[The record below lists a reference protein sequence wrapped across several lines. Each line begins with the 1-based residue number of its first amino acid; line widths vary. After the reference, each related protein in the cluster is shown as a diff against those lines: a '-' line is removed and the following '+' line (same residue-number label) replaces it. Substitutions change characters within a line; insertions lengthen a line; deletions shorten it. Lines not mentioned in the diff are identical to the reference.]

1 MPRVVNGLTAAEV
14 KHAKPGRYGDGNGLY
29 LFVRSAEARFWVFR
43 YTPAGQ
49 KMREMGLGRAGSRPG
64 SVTLSEARARAADLH
79 RLVRAGTDPL
89 ARRDAEDAAAKAEA
103 QHAVIAALTFRDL
116 AERYMDAHEV
126 ALRNAKHRA
135 QWRTTMTVYVYPHM
149 GDLSVASVAT
159 AHVLAALHPIWL
171 AKPETAARVRG
182 RIEAV
187 LDYARSLDLRAG
199 ENPARWKGH
208 LSNTLP
214 ARGKVAPVKH
224 HAALP
229 WPEIGAFMTALRSQ
243 SGMAARALEFAI
255 LTAARSGEVLG
266 ASWGEIDLQAGVW
279 TVPAARMKAGR
290 EHSVPLAAAAVAMLR
305 TLLPLRDASAGDWVF
320 PGGKA
325 GRPLSIM
332 AMTMALR
339 RMKRA
344 ELTVHGFRSTFR
356 DWTAEATGFAREVAE
371 AALAHTL
378 GDKVE
383 AAYLRGDLFE
393 KRCGLMG
400 AWATFCA
407 RAEPTRQ
414 VVPMR
419 RP

>member
-29 LFVRSAEARFWVFR
+29 LFVRSADARFWVFR

-89 ARRDAEDAAAKAEA
+89 ALRDTKDAAAKFEA
-103 QHAVIAALTFRDL
+103 QHAVVAALTFRDL
-116 AERYMDAHEV
+116 AERYMDAHEI

-135 QWRTTMTVYVYPHM
+135 QWRTTMTVYVYPHL
-149 GDLSVASVAT
+149 GDLPVASVVT
-159 AHVLAALHPIWL
+159 AHVLAALQPIWL

-187 LDYARSLDLRAG
+187 LDYARSLELRAG

-229 WPEIGAFMTALRSQ
+229 WPEIGAFLTAVRAQ
-243 SGMAARALEFAI
+243 PGMAARALEFAI

-266 ASWGEIDLQAGVW
+266 AAWDEMDLKGAVW
-279 TVPAARMKAGR
+279 TIPAARMKGGR
-290 EHSVPLAAAAVAMLR
+290 EHRVPLAAAAVALLG
-305 TLLPLRDASAGDWVF
+305 TLVPLRDASAGDWVF
-320 PGGKA
+320 SGGRL

-339 RMKRA
+339 RMRRA
-344 ELTVHGFRSTFR
+344 DVTVHGFRSTFR
-356 DWTAEATGFAREVAE
+356 DWTAEATGYAREVAE
-371 AALAHTL
+371 AALAHVL
-378 GDKVE
+378 GNRVE
-383 AAYLRGDLFE
+383 AAYRRSDLFQ
-393 KRCGLMG
+393 KRRGLMG
-400 AWATFCA
+400 DWATFCA
-407 RAEPTRQ
+407 RAETTL
-414 VVPMR
+414 
-419 RP
+419 

>member
-1 MPRVVNGLTAAEV
+1 MPRVVNGLTAAGV

-89 ARRDAEDAAAKAEA
+89 ARRDAEDATAKAEA

-116 AERYMDAHEV
+116 AERYMDAHEI

-135 QWRTTMTVYVYPHM
+135 QWRTTMTAYVFPHM
-149 GDLSVASVAT
+149 GDLPVASVAT
-159 AHVLAALHPIWL
+159 AHVLAAMQPIWL

-187 LDYARSLDLRAG
+187 LDYARSLELRTG

-208 LSNTLP
+208 LSNMLP

-229 WPEIGAFMTALRSQ
+229 WREAGGFLTALRAQ
-243 SGMAARALEFAI
+243 PGMAARALEFAI
-255 LTAARSGEVLG
+255 LTAARSGEVFG
-266 ASWGEIDLQAGVW
+266 ASWGEIDLRAAVW
-279 TVPAARMKAGR
+279 TVPAARMKGGR
-290 EHSVPLAAAAVAMLR
+290 EHRVPLAAAAVALLG

-325 GRPLSIM
+325 ARPLSIM

-339 RMKRA
+339 RMKRG

-371 AALAHTL
+371 AALAHAL

-383 AAYLRGDLFE
+383 AAYRRSDLFE
-393 KRCGLMG
+393 KRRRLMG
-400 AWATFCA
+400 DWATFCA
-407 RAEPTRQ
+407 HAEPTRQ
-414 VVPMR
+414 VMQMR
-419 RP
+419 HP